1 VKNPVALNLADEV
14 RRTVAGNDVVN
25 DTLNRAGELLQ
36 LQNYFRRKEQKIAAS
51 AEATGMEK
59 MIIAAFQNNV
69 QLEAIESMRNTAGI
83 TDIRFAELKKQA
95 NVD

>member
-1 VKNPVALNLADEV
+1 MPWIYLL
-14 RRTVAGNDVVN
+14 
-25 DTLNRAGELLQ
+25 RAGVFHFLGDKLG
-36 LQNYFRRKEQKIAAS
+36 KAAQQAAIS

-83 TDIRFAELKKQA
+83 TDARLAELKKQA
-95 NVD
+95 KVD